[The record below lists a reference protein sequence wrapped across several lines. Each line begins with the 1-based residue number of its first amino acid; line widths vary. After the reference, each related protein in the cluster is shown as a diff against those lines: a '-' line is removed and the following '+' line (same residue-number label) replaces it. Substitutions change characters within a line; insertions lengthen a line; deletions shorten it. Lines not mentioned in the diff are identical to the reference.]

1 MADDPNKRARNG
13 PTEEEKTVNDFLNPK
28 SMVTPGMAGAL
39 VMFLSNA
46 VCFQFPEIAP
56 RWAALLLSF
65 ALGGFVIAAAK
76 LRYLQAA
83 GYWLI
88 NSLIIFAVAA
98 GSAGVAAKSTGA
110 VSAGATALANFF
122 IPSAVAQPAT
132 ASTATMTKV
141 QLQAQLEAV
150 NARLAAQQQQLLE
163 AQQEAAT
170 ADAQAKQAQAQHQA
184 LLQQALE
191 AQKAKQAA
199 AQNAN
204 RFFKVW

>member
-1 MADDPNKRARNG
+1 M
-13 PTEEEKTVNDFLNPK
+13 NDFLNPK

-98 GSAGVAAKSTGA
+98 GSAGVAAKTTGA
-110 VSAGATALANFF
+110 VSTGATALANFF

-132 ASTATMTKV
+132 ANMTKA
-141 QLQAQLEAV
+141 QLQAQLEAA
-150 NARLAAQQQQLLE
+150 NALVAAQKQQLLD
-163 AQQEAAT
+163 AQQKAT
-170 ADAQAKQAQAQHQA
+170 DATAQAKAAQAQHQA
-184 LLQQALE
+184 LLAQQALE

>member
-1 MADDPNKRARNG
+1 MH
-13 PTEEEKTVNDFLNPK
+13 DFLNPK

-83 GYWLI
+83 GFWVI

-110 VSAGATALANFF
+110 VSTGATALANFF
-122 IPSAVAQPAT
+122 IPSAVAQTTPASV
-132 ASTATMTKV
+132 ASMTKA
-141 QLQAQLEAV
+141 QLQAQLVAV
-150 NARLAAQQQQLLE
+150 NVQLATQQQQLLE
-163 AQQEAAT
+163 AQQQAAA
-170 ADAQAKQAQAQHQA
+170 ADAQAKLAQAQHQA
-184 LLQQALE
+184 LAAQQALE
-191 AQKAKQAA
+191 LHKAKQTAT
-199 AQNAN
+199 QNAN

>member
-1 MADDPNKRARNG
+1 MH
-13 PTEEEKTVNDFLNPK
+13 DFLNPK

-46 VCFQFPEIAP
+46 VCFQFPELAP

-76 LRYLQAA
+76 LRYLPAA

-98 GSAGVAAKSTGA
+98 GSAGVAAKSAGVAST
-110 VSAGATALANFF
+110 GATAFADFLV
-122 IPSAVAQPAT
+122 PSAVAQ
-132 ASTATMTKV
+132 STTLNSAVMTKA
-141 QLQAQLEAV
+141 QLQAQLESA

-163 AQQEAAT
+163 AQQQAAN
-170 ADAQAKQAQAQHQA
+170 ADALAKQAQAQHQA
-184 LLQQALE
+184 LLAQQAE
-191 AQKAKQAA
+191 EGQKAKQAA
-199 AQNAN
+199 TQNAN